1 MMAAVLLLLVSLA
14 GAQESRIAES
24 KVTGAQAAAGNAEPP
39 AAAAAEAPHELELLR
54 GGTAEMQAAGQV
66 FLQLGASQHDAA
78 GILQRVAAEGKA
90 VVMEGPR
97 ETLDQIAAAFK
108 ELGLDSYAGTGVD
121 VLDGRGFAAQLSS
134 ADAAP
139 ALVVFFA
146 PWCGHCKKMVPEVA
160 KAASK
165 LRVRVVAVDCDRAP
179 EVARALGIKGYPTV
193 KFMARGKAS
202 GYEGPRTALQLASF
216 AQSRAALDRYVLRW
230 VDKAVAAVRNMIQ
243 RPQPSAAAP

>member
-1 MMAAVLLLLVSLA
+1 
-14 GAQESRIAES
+14 
-24 KVTGAQAAAGNAEPP
+24 
-39 AAAAAEAPHELELLR
+39 
-54 GGTAEMQAAGQV
+54 
-66 FLQLGASQHDAA
+66 
-78 GILQRVAAEGKA
+78 
-90 VVMEGPR
+90 
-97 ETLDQIAAAFK
+97 
-108 ELGLDSYAGTGVD
+108 
-121 VLDGRGFAAQLSS
+121 
-134 ADAAP
+134 
-139 ALVVFFA
+139 
-146 PWCGHCKKMVPEVA
+146 MVPEVA

-165 LRVRVVAVDCDRAP
+165 LRGSGVRVVAVDCDRAP